1 MEIIDVEFDPI
12 NKKVE
17 FYPINP
23 SINSIVVPNKK
34 CKQENKAEEN
44 FTKLMKNIVVNKVK
58 NIEYTNI
65 EEYKKSID
73 QNITQLGKLDQGR
86 IEILKTL
93 ETAVEKEFYYNGK
106 KKIIYSEMIPTKE
119 YMLELK

>member
-1 MEIIDVEFDPI
+1 
-12 NKKVE
+12 
-17 FYPINP
+17 
-23 SINSIVVPNKK
+23 
-34 CKQENKAEEN
+34 
-44 FTKLMKNIVVNKVK
+44 MKNIVVNKVK

-106 KKIIYSEMIPTKE
+106 KRNYILRNDTNKRVHVGIKINTGNSKE
-119 YMLELK
+119 LVKEIIEI